1 VIFGGF
7 VDKKVRVRA
16 GFGSGGPPAPDF
28 MHNITSSPYH
38 FHFFSFS

>member
-1 VIFGGF
+1 MIFGGF
-7 VDKKVRVRA
+7 VDKKCGCGLDLAPA
-16 GFGSGGPPAPDF
+16 GSQT